1 MSLSK
6 KILSVIS
13 AAVMIFSVLSL
24 NAFAEET
31 EIKTIERVDVT
42 IDFEDIV
49 NEPVA
54 DFINRI
60 SVEQEG
66 LRIGTPAVTKSGS
79 TFLSTETFEPGQKYW
94 LSLCYYVE
102 SGYNLE
108 GYVYNQGG
116 GRDIPVSING
126 ENLKFYYDPQMNAL
140 KFYDKTYCVYPQNY
154 TENGGQRICLSYS
167 FTVPENPN
175 FFEKI
180 AQAIEALFLPIAEF
194 FTQTFIQPIADL
206 IMELS

>member
-6 KILSVIS
+6 KFLSVFLS
-13 AAVMIFSVLSL
+13 VVMIFSALSVT
-24 NAFAEET
+24 AFAEEA
-31 EIKTIERVDVT
+31 EVKIIDAVDVT
-42 IDFEDIV
+42 INFEDLT

-66 LRIGTPAVTKSGS
+66 LTIGTPTVTKAGS

-102 SGYNLE
+102 DGYNIK
-108 GYVYNQGG
+108 GYTYQQGYG
-116 GRDIPVSING
+116 GDIPVSING
-126 ENLKFYYDPQMNAL
+126 DELEHYYKFDKSAL
-140 KFYDKTYCVYPQNY
+140 QFYDNTYCVYPQHH
-154 TENGGQRICLSYS
+154 TENGEQRICLFYS
-167 FTVPENPN
+167 FEIPELT

-180 AQAIEALFLPIAEF
+180 IQAIKDFFASIAEL
-194 FTQTFIQPIADL
+194 FIF
-206 IMELS
+206 